1 MNRALLATLAITFF
15 AAVPLPAQAPEKK
28 DEVELAAA
36 LKDLATQQAEI
47 ADNQTK
53 IDSKMVE
60 LAETIRVARIFAGK
74 AGK

>member
-1 MNRALLATLAITFF
+1 MRRLLAAVLLTMFVAAMPLA
-15 AAVPLPAQAPEKK
+15 AQAP
-28 DEVELAAA
+28 DAAEQQQLVA
-36 LKDLATQQAEI
+36 LVKEIQAQQAQI

-53 IDSKMVE
+53 IEAKLVE